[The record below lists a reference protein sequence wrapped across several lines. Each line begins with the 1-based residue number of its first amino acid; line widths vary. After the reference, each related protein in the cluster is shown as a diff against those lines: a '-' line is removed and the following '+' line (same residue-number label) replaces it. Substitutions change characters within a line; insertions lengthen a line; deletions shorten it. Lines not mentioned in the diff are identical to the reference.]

1 MRVTTVLGHWHEE
14 KWRERRWMRIPD
26 AAARL
31 REELQPF
38 VYDLEG
44 AVKLDS

>member
-1 MRVTTVLGHWHEE
+1 MRVTTVRARWLEDNV
-14 KWRERRWMRIPD
+14 RRRRWMRISD

-38 VYDLEG
+38 IHDLEG
-44 AVKLDS
+44 VVGVES